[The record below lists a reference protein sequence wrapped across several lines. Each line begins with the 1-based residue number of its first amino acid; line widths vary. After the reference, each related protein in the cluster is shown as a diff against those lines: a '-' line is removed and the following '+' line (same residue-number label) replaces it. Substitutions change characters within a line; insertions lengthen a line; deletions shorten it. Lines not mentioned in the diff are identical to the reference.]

1 MTYKHLIIITSEDSR
16 DSETI
21 LDILNKHTDSFGK
34 WEFTVRPDPMMD
46 YDYWYFTLNNEVSFA
61 SYEIVGIIEDLT
73 KYLQFDPWHIALNN
87 VGDYEIQP

>member
-1 MTYKHLIIITSEDSR
+1 MTYKHLIIITNEDSR

-21 LDILNKHTDSFGK
+21 LGILNKYTNFGK

-46 YDYWYFTLNNEVSFA
+46 YDYWYFTLNNEVGFA

-73 KYLQFDPWHIALNN
+73 EYLQFEPWHIALNN
-87 VGDYEIQP
+87 VGDYEV

>member
-1 MTYKHLIIITSEDSR
+1 MTYKHLIIIASEDSR

-21 LDILNKHTDSFGK
+21 LGILNKHTNFGK
-34 WEFTVRPDPMMD
+34 WEFTVRPHPMMD
-46 YDYWYFTLNNEVSFA
+46 YDYWYFTLNNEVNFA

-73 KYLQFDPWHIALNN
+73 KYLQFEPWHIALNN

>member
-21 LDILNKHTDSFGK
+21 LGILNKHTNFGK
-34 WEFTVRPDPMMD
+34 WEFAVRPDPMMD
-46 YDYWYFTLNNEVSFA
+46 YDRWCFTLNNEVGFA

-87 VGDYEIQP
+87 VGDYEVLP